1 MAGTKRRKLS
11 PRLINQPM
19 PPWAQRLVNEGVA
32 PREGEDGCDGWF
44 GWLYCGDAV
53 PGLPMGGQSRGAT
66 AVVRCPETAEQTM
79 KLKVEVRGLEEL
91 KAALARLSYARWRSR
106 WAPRFDC
113 SRW

>member
-53 PGLPMGGQSRGAT
+53 PGLPMADSPEGQRLWSDA
-66 AVVRCPETAEQTM
+66 
-79 KLKVEVRGLEEL
+79 LKQLNR
-91 KAALARLSYARWRSR
+91 R
-106 WAPRFDC
+106 
-113 SRW
+113 